1 MKEVIVL
8 TKVHPVSSG
17 LEDIVNTLKICDYI
31 VCSVH
36 EVASCYAVPFVY
48 NTI

>member
-1 MKEVIVL
+1 MKEVIEL
-8 TKVHPVSSG
+8 TKVHPVSSR
-17 LEDIVNTLKICDYI
+17 LENIVDILEICDYI

-36 EVASCYAVPFVY
+36 EVASCNAVPFVY